1 MAEVSPCRLAGRM
14 IRLALTILGLV
25 LQILVERGKTK
36 GAREAAARYEDFKF
50 FLEKGD
56 TARAGVLCPG
66 HGLVHPHFQLHEQSS
81 HLGGDRHRLS
91 DPELAPLAAQLKLT
105 INDCAIHDV
114 SKNFKG

>member
-56 TARAGVLCPG
+56 TARAGVL
-66 HGLVHPHFQLHEQSS
+66 LREQFRRVLSS
-81 HLGGDRHRLS
+81 
-91 DPELAPLAAQLKLT
+91 Q
-105 INDCAIHDV
+105 
-114 SKNFKG
+114 SKRPT